1 MPCCPIYAEKFS
13 SLITAFSVAHLSQN
27 RYIGLPN
34 TKSQPVKANIFNQV
48 FTFIQEQYPSYP
60 RVDAFLYDLI
70 IPFLEIDLSKT
81 PGFATQNK
89 KVIEIYQKLE
99 KLKNNKGED
108 IDFFQVIDEFINS
121 LEH

>member
-1 MPCCPIYAEKFS
+1 M
-13 SLITAFSVAHLSQN
+13 
-27 RYIGLPN
+27 
-34 TKSQPVKANIFNQV
+34 
-48 FTFIQEQYPSYP
+48 
-60 RVDAFLYDLI
+60 I
-70 IPFLEIDLSKT
+70 IPSLEIDLSKT